1 MDLAVTEREL
11 HALLSEVAFTRQ
23 YGFRL
28 HAIGDGEC
36 TLEVPFQELF
46 ERPGAR
52 VSGQVFM
59 AAADVAMWLAVMTRL
74 GCGRQVG
81 DVGHDHGL
89 SRLRPARG
97 LPLPRRHPEA
107 GLAADL
113 WRRGVPQPQRQAPH
127 PPRHHLYPRRRTG
140 GGLTPGI
147 LAPMSSPSPRSSGS
161 RPRTPRP
168 SSTSSAPCSRS
179 TA

>member
-1 MDLAVTEREL
+1 MDLAVTEGEL

-36 TLEVPFQELF
+36 TLEVPFQEMF

-74 GCGRQVG
+74 GT
-81 DVGHDHGL
+81 DD
-89 SRLRPARG
+89 
-97 LPLPRRHPEA
+97 
-107 GLAADL
+107 
-113 WRRGVPQPQRQAPH
+113 
-127 PPRHHLYPRRRTG
+127 
-140 GGLTPGI
+140 
-147 LAPMSSPSPRSSGS
+147 RSVTSDMTTAFLGSGS
-161 RPRTPRP
+161 GARP
-168 SSTSSAPCSRS
+168 SAAAPSF
-179 TA
+179 